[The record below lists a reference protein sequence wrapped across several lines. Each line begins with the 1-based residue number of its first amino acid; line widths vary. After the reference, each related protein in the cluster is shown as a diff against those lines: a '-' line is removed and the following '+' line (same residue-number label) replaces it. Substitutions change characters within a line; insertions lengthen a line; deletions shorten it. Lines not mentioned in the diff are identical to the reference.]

1 MSTVVIKG
9 TEGLG
14 NRLLSLEF
22 ALRFAHSRQYAVEI
36 DWSDPVYMVDKDCF
50 VKHFELIG
58 IELISVDRKNP
69 GLCYPPA
76 LAEHLDDDINSW
88 SYRAPFLPII
98 PSSIALWRKI
108 RSWSESRIVKG
119 SGMRRFFSGEHLHL
133 LQPKYDTYLYACDL
147 PYKEPERFRH
157 VRLRHTPI
165 VEHLSA
171 LGLQHEVDI
180 AVHIRSTDKSGKNLG
195 GLFAA
200 LHSKRQE
207 FLQAPLLHL
216 ATDNQ
221 DVFELFRRE
230 FDELYSIQSIP
241 LDRANDPIHLRQL
254 NRQQKREDF
263 LNALADIFVLSR
275 SNHFF
280 FQENSSFSRVAIAI
294 SHPQCIA
301 TNWLDAG

>member
-36 DWSDPVYMVDKDCF
+36 DWSDPVYKVDKDCF
-50 VKHFELIG
+50 VKHFELVG
-58 IELISVDRKNP
+58 VELCTVDRKNP
-69 GLCYPPA
+69 GRCYPTA
-76 LAEHLDDDINSW
+76 LAKHLDDDINSW
-88 SYRAPFLPII
+88 SYKAPFLRKM
-98 PSSIALWRKI
+98 PSSIALWRKK
-108 RSWSESRIVKG
+108 RRWSESRIVKD

-301 TNWLDAG
+301 TNWLDL